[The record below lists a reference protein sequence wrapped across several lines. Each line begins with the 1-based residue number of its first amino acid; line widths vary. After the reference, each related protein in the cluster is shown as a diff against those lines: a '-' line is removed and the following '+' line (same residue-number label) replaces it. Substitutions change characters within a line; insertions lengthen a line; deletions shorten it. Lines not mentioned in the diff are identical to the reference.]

1 MEKKLNKP
9 YARNT
14 RLDEPCGL
22 LGTPPDGIPFMR
34 KTNNVVIFARL
45 TDGQID
51 ELMDMLDAQ
60 RRSSLPQ

>member
-9 YARNT
+9 YARNV

-22 LGTPPDGIPFMR
+22 LGTPPDAPFMR
-34 KTNNVVIFARL
+34 RTHNVVIFARL

-51 ELMDMLDAQ
+51 EIMDILDAQ
-60 RRSSLPQ
+60 QRSGLAQ